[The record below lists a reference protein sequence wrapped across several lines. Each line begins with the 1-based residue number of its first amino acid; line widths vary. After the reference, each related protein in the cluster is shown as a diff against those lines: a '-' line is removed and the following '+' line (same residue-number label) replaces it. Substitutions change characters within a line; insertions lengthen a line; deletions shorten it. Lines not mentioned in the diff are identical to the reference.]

1 MLQEL
6 NELTSGSETV
16 NDSAVISEQRA
27 GAVDGTGAAAAVTR
41 SVQGV
46 RAADTSAQT
55 LGEAF
60 NILTTHDTR
69 LNSIN
74 AKLDE
79 LLVFVRELVTNKS
92 GAQGNESQISVG
104 GSGGATLRGR
114 GSGHQQ
120 QQQPQQTEGGGGN
133 QGTQQQPRA
142 AFETPDRRG
151 HQADQQQQQPQQQRQ
166 RAEDAAAAMRPEQQQ
181 QHSTAGAGRT
191 VQRGER
197 WGPNTNYEM
206 LQRQREQRGPFMILF
221 NLPEERQIMPEMQR
235 TKDLEDVKYVVSYIE
250 EGEGERVLSNNIIDV
265 VRLGRKTEGKHR
277 PIRVQFTGQL
287 YRDAAVRRGFR
298 IRYLTGDDVLNKVV
312 MCKDR
317 CREDREAAK
326 AKYEEKKR
334 SRIATVSDGSSA
346 AAANGNQVPPQDASR
361 NSQGTRRDNA
371 SPPQMEG
378 QQGAP

>member
-1 MLQEL
+1 MGNNGGDLVTAAAAAERGRSRTRRVTVSKAKVTRSDPTNSGSKAEPNVINVMLQEL

-120 QQQPQQTEGGGGN
+120 QQQPQQTEGGGGG

-151 HQADQQQQQPQQQRQ
+151 HQADQQQQQQQQPQQQQ
-166 RAEDAAAAMRPEQQQ
+166 PQQQ
-181 QHSTAGAGRT
+181 Q
-191 VQRGER
+191 
-197 WGPNTNYEM
+197 
-206 LQRQREQRGPFMILF
+206 
-221 NLPEERQIMPEMQR
+221 
-235 TKDLEDVKYVVSYIE
+235 
-250 EGEGERVLSNNIIDV
+250 
-265 VRLGRKTEGKHR
+265 
-277 PIRVQFTGQL
+277 
-287 YRDAAVRRGFR
+287 
-298 IRYLTGDDVLNKVV
+298 
-312 MCKDR
+312 
-317 CREDREAAK
+317 
-326 AKYEEKKR
+326 
-334 SRIATVSDGSSA
+334 
-346 AAANGNQVPPQDASR
+346 
-361 NSQGTRRDNA
+361 
-371 SPPQMEG
+371 
-378 QQGAP
+378 QQQ